1 MCRNSLCVNTYV
13 PKLQKRRMQIQPT
26 TGSKGIGVS
35 KHIKVEFC
43 FATAADVFLFYHMKL
58 EIQRFIDRIIFPVR
72 EGEGSNPFQVTSM
85 TWWPSG
91 LRRWSKVRESIFL
104 VVIPRFSFGALLLSK
119 HDNTHNR
126 RKLALRGTW
135 RAVNVPVLNPFH
147 KIFRSN
153 SAFKALNPTL
163 I

>member
-1 MCRNSLCVNTYV
+1 MCRSCKNVGCKFSQQQV
-13 PKLQKRRMQIQPT
+13 I
-26 TGSKGIGVS
+26 IGVS
-35 KHIKVEFC
+35 KHIKIDFC
-43 FATAADVFLFYHMKL
+43 SAAAVLFVLILLILSLKFGKC
-58 EIQRFIDRIIFPVR
+58 IVRIIFPVR
-72 EGEGSNPFQVTSM
+72 EGEGSNPFQVTIM

-153 SAFKALNPTL
+153 SAF
-163 I
+163 